1 MEAAGGEGWQAGVQ
15 LGWVTLMMCP
25 VKREEGSSSV
35 SLRKALF
42 VALGLDQALTLLG
55 AGPFR
60 ESEGRPCNT
69 QEGVVPGDTQ
79 TRWPHSPSVFT
90 FLITSQP
97 PHNLAA
103 EVKASFPFC
112 RLRN

>member
-1 MEAAGGEGWQAGVQ
+1 MEAAAGEGWQAGVQ
-15 LGWVTLMMCP
+15 LGWVTLMMYP
-25 VKREEGSSSV
+25 VKREEGGSV
-35 SLRKALF
+35 SLRKVLF
-42 VALGLDQALTLLG
+42 VALGLDQALYPPG
-55 AGPFR
+55 SRSFR
-60 ESEGRPCNT
+60 GSEGRPCDI

-79 TRWPHSPSVFT
+79 TWWPHSPSVFT
-90 FLITSQP
+90 FLITLQP